1 MICFSEKHQI
11 TVFTTF
17 RKYKI
22 MILIL
27 ILLDVCLILI
37 VCCLRATSVAFMPGV
52 FELMSLIDVLG
63 LLLLKAVLIPF

>member
-1 MICFSEKHQI
+1 
-11 TVFTTF
+11 
-17 RKYKI
+17 

-27 ILLDVCLILI
+27 ILLGVCLILI